1 MPTVNTLSWRAA
13 RALVATFIL
22 SFVNLMGAFVALSL
36 LGGLDPWTD
45 RQFVGL
51 FGLIELSMGLAY
63 LFAPNAWRL
72 PVAEA
77 NTPRTEIRLAASTV
91 LIPHWVALAKAVGG
105 AIMLGYAA
113 AGEGLGPATLGL
125 PLVVAFIAIGFLAL
139 SVAVARIGVARPD
152 FDVFFVSVR
161 RPGGKE
167 HELPGFTITG
177 MSMQLL
183 SNFGVFPAVEL
194 LAPLV
199 LYRPEIGLSPEA
211 LLWSGLA
218 TAVLCAVAWLAWWG
232 RFSVRAPLGQEREA
246 ERELAAKG
254 NP

>member
-1 MPTVNTLSWRAA
+1 MRDNTVGLVVTL
-13 RALVATFIL
+13 VL
-22 SFVNLMGAFVALSL
+22 SFVNLIGAFVALSL
-36 LGGLDPWTD
+36 LGGIEPWTN

-77 NTPRTEIRLAASTV
+77 NTPRTDIRLAASTV
-91 LIPHWVALAKAVGG
+91 LIPHWIALAKALGG
-105 AIMLGYAA
+105 AVMLAYAA
-113 AGEGLGPATLGL
+113 IEGIGPATLGL
-125 PLVVAFIAIGFLAL
+125 PLAVFFIAIAFLAL
-139 SVAVARIGVARPD
+139 SVAVARLGVARPD
-152 FDVFFVSVR
+152 LDVFFVTVR

-194 LAPLV
+194 LKPSA
-199 LYRPEIGLSPEA
+199 LYQPELGPSPELLLATGAAAA
-211 LLWSGLA
+211 LL
-218 TAVLCAVAWLAWWG
+218 CAIAWFSWRG
-232 RFSVRAPLGQEREA
+232 RITMRAPREQEREA
-246 ERELAAKG
+246 ERELSAQT
-254 NP
+254 